1 MWIASLFIFLQV
13 SRGTIVSAVNP
24 CSDPK
29 APGGVW
35 QDGCLV
41 KTCNSGTVEE
51 SLADECVELIEKKVE
66 KILGDK
72 LAEKGIECPAG
83 GPTEAGKYQTPA
95 GPQALLIGPS
105 YGSPGKSE
113 LLSLPDLRPLDC
125 KIPVFPDGEYY
136 GYVGRSTSE
145 GVLMCGGFIQDRREF
160 TTSCYLLT
168 SSGYQD
174 MPGLIYETIGATSL
188 VTPLGL
194 WVTGGND
201 RGVNHVDTT
210 EIWSNNQSQPH
221 VRLPEGLSGH
231 CLTSLN
237 NTHQLLTGG
246 SPTDIYPTAAAYL
259 YSEQDGFTRIE
270 DMKTARYGHGC
281 SVINDN
287 TVIVAGGRNN
297 YKDLSSTEYLDLNS
311 FKWVEGPE
319 LPEALLAQILGPEE
333 LGPEIGGHLLFG
345 GKKIFKLKEEGLTQ
359 TRQWTKVREMKNSMA
374 GAKALVVNQNMFC

>member
-1 MWIASLFIFLQV
+1 MLSY
-13 SRGTIVSAVNP
+13 S
-24 CSDPK
+24 
-29 APGGVW
+29 
-35 QDGCLV
+35 
-41 KTCNSGTVEE
+41 
-51 SLADECVELIEKKVE
+51 
-66 KILGDK
+66 
-72 LAEKGIECPAG
+72 
-83 GPTEAGKYQTPA
+83 
-95 GPQALLIGPS
+95 LLIIIS
-105 YGSPGKSE
+105 
-113 LLSLPDLRPLDC
+113 
-125 KIPVFPDGEYY
+125 IV
-136 GYVGRSTSE
+136 
-145 GVLMCGGFIQDRREF
+145 
-160 TTSCYLLT
+160 
-168 SSGYQD
+168 
-174 MPGLIYETIGATSL
+174 
-188 VTPLGL
+188 
-194 WVTGGND
+194 GGND
-201 RGVNHVDTT
+201 ERGNDVDTT

-237 NTHQLLTGG
+237 NTHLLLTGG
-246 SPTDIYPTAAAYL
+246 NPTTAAAYL

-287 TVIVAGGRNN
+287 TVIVAGGRDN
-297 YKDLSSTEYLDLNS
+297 YKDISSTEYLDLNS